1 MRQIASVNF
10 KKTFIFSCLFK
21 EDFLR
26 VHQGYI
32 TKINSTTGKISNG
45 TAYSIADTCD
55 GDPYGAETETLSK
68 LVANYK
74 IDSNDSTDFIGY
86 IDSST
91 TSTNTLAYTK
101 GPGCN
106 AFGGTK
112 ELKQITQNDES
123 ITGVRNSYSLPIS
136 ISK

>member
-1 MRQIASVNF
+1 MLIL
-10 KKTFIFSCLFK
+10 KITFIFSCLFK

-26 VHQGYI
+26 VHQDYI
-32 TKINSTTGKISNG
+32 TKINSITGKISNG

-91 TSTNTLAYTK
+91 TSINTMYYYKALM
-101 GPGCN
+101 C
-106 AFGGTK
+106 FSSGGTK